1 METITILK
9 ELGAPTLMLLICTC
23 FYLAVRHD
31 IALFKKEVRHDIALF
46 KKEVRT
52 DIESFKQGMRSD
64 MEAFKQGMRSDMEAF
79 KQGMRSDMDS
89 FQREIR
95 TDMSSMK
102 RDVLMLKIF
111 CTELPEQLRLSA
123 YDEYKA
129 LGGNSFV
136 DNYMIEHGLLRR

>member
-52 DIESFKQGMRSD
+52 DIES
-64 MEAFKQGMRSDMEAF
+64 FKQGMRSDMEAF

>member
-52 DIESFKQGMRSD
+52 DIES
-64 MEAFKQGMRSDMEAF
+64 F